1 MIGDLIYTKKTH
13 TSRQLLDLGMSK
25 FMYSE
30 IKNDRVL
37 RAVWVMEDGRAEK
50 DTIERDSNKAL
61 GLDTVSGFEVILP
74 DESSLNARK
83 NIEDLAY
90 VEWSSK
96 EEFEAKWR
104 AAKIL
109 E

>member
-74 DESSLNARK
+74 DYLLSLVF
-83 NIEDLAY
+83 L
-90 VEWSSK
+90 
-96 EEFEAKWR
+96 
-104 AAKIL
+104 
-109 E
+109 